1 MKHIKEFELEVGDFL
16 FYVHKQNNKYN
27 ITQMKL
33 TESHFKPSGTIIL
46 NFEDHDESYISTNRF
61 TTTMGSLKLYRYLP
75 YGLHELET
83 PPLVFIDETEAL
95 LQAVK
100 LNKELQH
107 NTNIVSYMNNI
118 QAININDA
126 ISGRLLATKYPKTT
140 SELVELTITTIPNFE
155 KDGPVVT
162 TVYLYDG
169 EPVSLKEYLSQIPK

>member
-1 MKHIKEFELEVGDFL
+1 MKQIKEFELEIGDSL
-16 FYVHKQNNKYN
+16 FYIHKQNNKYN
-27 ITQMKL
+27 RTQIKL
-33 TESHFKPSGTIIL
+33 TESHFKLSDTIVL

-61 TTTMGSLKLYRYLP
+61 TTTVGPLKLYRYLP
-75 YGLHELET
+75 YGLHELEAA
-83 PPLVFIDETEAL
+83 PLVFIDQTEAL
-95 LQAVK
+95 VHTIK
-100 LNKELQH
+100 LNKELQC
-107 NTNIVSYMNNI
+107 NTKITNYINNI

-140 SELVELTITTIPNFE
+140 SELVELTITTIPDFE

>member
-16 FYVHKQNNKYN
+16 FYIHKKDNNYN
-27 ITQMKL
+27 MNQIKL
-33 TESHFKPSGTIIL
+33 TESHFKPSGTIVL

-61 TTTMGSLKLYRYLP
+61 TNTVGPLKLYRHLP

-83 PPLVFIDETEAL
+83 APLVFIDQTEAL
-95 LQAVK
+95 LHAVK
-100 LNKELQH
+100 LNKELQY
-107 NTNIVSYMNNI
+107 NANITNYMNNI
-118 QAININDA
+118 QAINIYDA

-140 SELVELTITTIPNFE
+140 SELVELTITTIPNLE

-169 EPVSLKEYLSQIPK
+169 EPVSLKEYISQIPK

>member
-1 MKHIKEFELEVGDFL
+1 MKQIKEFELEVGDSL
-16 FYVHKQNNKYN
+16 FYIHKQNNKYN
-27 ITQMKL
+27 MTQIKL
-33 TESHFKPSGTIIL
+33 TESHFKSNGTITL
-46 NFEDHDESYISTNRF
+46 SFEDLDESYISTNRF
-61 TTTMGSLKLYRYLP
+61 TTTVGPLKLYRYLP

-83 PPLVFIDETEAL
+83 APLIFIDQTEAL
-95 LQAVK
+95 IHAVN
-100 LNKELQH
+100 LNKELQY
-107 NTNIVSYMNNI
+107 NANITNHMNNI